1 MTSHQQTLK
10 ALDRELSSDPSSVPT
25 WLSLLSQTLSTIP
38 LSSRNATKARSEI
51 TLSILSRALSQNAQ
65 SKELWLRYLRAGEDT
80 WHESKLRAEWED
92 ALKVSGGVE
101 IWMEWLELRIR
112 KASGGIA
119 GIVEDAERV
128 LGALNGDEMGRL
140 RVFWRVA
147 VVLQNAGYTERA
159 TAMFQAQAE
168 L

>member
-1 MTSHQQTLK
+1 M
-10 ALDRELSSDPSSVPT
+10 
-25 WLSLLSQTLSTIP
+25 
-38 LSSRNATKARSEI
+38 
-51 TLSILSRALSQNAQ
+51 
-65 SKELWLRYLRAGEDT
+65 
-80 WHESKLRAEWED
+80 
-92 ALKVSGGVE
+92 SGGVE